1 MRVVI
6 DMQGAQTES
15 RYRGIGRYTLSLT
28 QAVARNRGDH
38 ELLLALNGFFPETI
52 EPIRAAFDGL
62 LPQNALRVW
71 QAPDPVLEKK
81 DSTSFKRIAAELVRE
96 SFIQTLQPDVVH
108 IPSLFEGYDQNAVL
122 SIGRLDTTTPV
133 SVTLHDLIPLMNP
146 AHYLDSNP
154 RYAAD
159 YRDKLDHLGR
169 AALLLSISDSA
180 SQEAHTY
187 LHAPKEKVVN
197 TSEAADAIFRVVQI
211 DLAERQALLGR
222 WDIRRPFVLYSG
234 SADER
239 KNLPRLIEAY
249 AHLPNRLRSRHQL
262 VFAGRIPQG
271 IVVSLQAHAQR
282 FGLTKEELIFTGYV
296 TDYELVRLYNLC
308 HLFVL
313 PSWHEGFGL
322 PALEA
327 MACGAPVIGANATSL
342 PEVIGHRDALFDP
355 LDTGAIT
362 AKLQQVLEQD
372 ALRLNLKA
380 HGKQQVGRFSW
391 DHSARLALGAWERLL
406 ANRGSAQVA
415 NPVAVKLHHLLSQL
429 VPLVREWS
437 NGAKIELATAIA
449 FNQQAGI
456 TRQLMLDVSE
466 LCQNDAATGVQ
477 RVVRSYLKALLGRPP
492 QGFIVEPVY
501 ATRDE
506 GYQYARQFTAHF
518 LGEKLSQALED
529 TPVHWQRGDVFFGLD
544 MQHHVQL
551 ARHDQ
556 LSTMRMDGV
565 VIKFLVHDLLP
576 IQLAGLFVDPAAK
589 ALHEQWLSMIAGFD
603 GALCV
608 SKATADS
615 LEAWIKD
622 ADIRSSPGFQ
632 IDWMHNGAD
641 IEHSRPSS
649 GLPKGSDVVLSSL
662 ESRPSFL
669 TVSTLESRKGQQQLL
684 EAVEILWAQGHDVNL
699 VLVGKEGWHVQALVE
714 KLRTHP
720 EADRRLFWLEGISD
734 EYLEQVYKACS
745 ALVAASLNEGF
756 GLALIEA
763 ARHGVALIARNIPV
777 FREVAGDHASYF
789 TGDTGKALADHLA
802 HWLSQ
807 YQAGTHSKVQG
818 LRWNTWA
825 ESTQQLTQALLERHC
840 PRLQLLVDV
849 SELVQRDARSG
860 IQRVVR
866 SVLREWLLNPPEGY
880 QVEPVYAAPDQGYRY
895 ARAFTHA
902 FLDLPGAK
910 REDSLIDYAPGDLFF
925 GLDMQPQVQI
935 AHGDFYQRLRRD
947 GVTVKFLLHDLLP
960 IQMPQHFPPGYEE
973 GFTRWL
979 KTITATDGVIC
990 VSRTVSEE
998 LAEWVKQKGPDRLRP
1013 LQIAWSH
1020 NGADISSS
1028 VPTTGMPD
1036 DAPQV
1041 LAKLRA
1047 RPSFLMVGTLEPR
1060 KGHADT
1066 LDVFEHLWQ
1075 QAQDVNLVIVGK
1087 RGWEVEKLA
1096 ERIKAHPEYGRRLFW
1111 LPGISDEYLQA
1122 VYDVSACLIA
1132 ASYGEGF
1139 GLPLIEAAQKGLPI
1153 IARDIP
1159 VFRELA
1165 GEHATY
1171 INFESKNQDLIY
1183 FFIQWIADY
1192 KKRKPIFST
1201 SLDWLSWS
1209 QSAKHLLGKLTHY

>member
-1 MRVVI
+1 MRIVI

-28 QAVARNRGDH
+28 QAIARNRGDH
-38 ELLLALNGFFPETI
+38 ELFLVLNGVFTETI

-62 LPQNALRVW
+62 LPQSHIQVW
-71 QAPDPVLEKK
+71 YAPGPVREVEEGTMSNRL
-81 DSTSFKRIAAELVRE
+81 AAELVRE
-96 SFIQTLQPDVVH
+96 SFIQSLQPDLIH
-108 IPSLFEGYDQNAVL
+108 IPSLFEGYGDDAVL

-154 RYAAD
+154 RYAAY
-159 YRDKLDHLGR
+159 YRNKLDHLGR
-169 AALLLSISDSA
+169 AALLLSISDSS

-187 LHAPKEKVVN
+187 LHASKEKVVN

-211 DLAERQALLGR
+211 DLVERQALLGR
-222 WDIRRPFVLYSG
+222 WDIQRPFVLYSG
-234 SADER
+234 GGDER

-249 AHLPNRLRSRHQL
+249 AQLPDRLRSRHQL

-271 IVVSLQAHAQR
+271 IVVSLQAHAQH

-296 TDYELVRLYNLC
+296 TDEELVRLYNLC
-308 HLFVL
+308 HLFVF

-327 MACGAPVIGANATSL
+327 MACGAPVIGANTSSL
-342 PEVIGHRDALFDP
+342 PEVIGHPDALFDP

-372 ALRLNLKA
+372 ALRLKLKA

-391 DHSARLALGAWERLL
+391 DRSARLALEAWEQLL
-406 ANRGSAQVA
+406 ANRSSAQVA
-415 NPVAVKLHHLLSQL
+415 NPDTVKPHHLLGRL

-437 NGAKIELATAIA
+437 NGAKSELAAAIA
-449 FNQQAGI
+449 FNQQAGV
-456 TRQLMLDVSE
+456 TRQLLLDVSE

-477 RVVRSYLKALLGRPP
+477 RVVRSYLKALLERPP
-492 QGFIVEPVY
+492 QGFVVEPVY
-501 ATRDE
+501 ATREE
-506 GYQYARQFTAHF
+506 GYQYARRFTARF
-518 LGEKLSQALED
+518 MDQTTSEALED
-529 TPVHWQRGDVFFGLD
+529 SPVYWQRGDVFFGLD

-556 LSTMRMDGV
+556 LSAMRMDGV

-576 IQLAGLFVDPAAK
+576 IQLAGLFVDPEAK

-608 SKATADS
+608 SKATADA

-632 IDWMHNGAD
+632 IDWVHNGGD
-641 IEHSRPSS
+641 IEHSRPST
-649 GLPKGSDVVLSSL
+649 GLPKGADAVLAGL
-662 ESRPSFL
+662 ASRPSLL
-669 TVSTLESRKGQQQLL
+669 TVSTLEPRKGQQQLL
-684 EAVEILWAQGHDVNL
+684 EAVEILWAQGQDVNL
-699 VLVGKEGWHVQALVE
+699 VLVGKEGWHVQALAE

-720 EADRRLFWLEGISD
+720 EAGRRLFWLEGISD
-734 EYLEQVYKACS
+734 EYLESVYKACS

-763 ARHGVALIARNIPV
+763 ARHGVALIARDIPV

-789 TGDTGKALADHLA
+789 TGDTSTALADHLA
-802 HWLSQ
+802 LWFSQ
-807 YQAGTHSKVQG
+807 YQAGIHPKVQG

-825 ESTQQLTQALLERHC
+825 ESTQQLTQALLLRHC
-840 PRLQLLVDV
+840 PRQQLLVDV

-880 QVEPVYAAPDQGYRY
+880 RLEPVYAAPDEGYRY
-895 ARAFTHA
+895 ARTFTHT
-902 FLDLPGAK
+902 FLDLPGAPG
-910 REDSLIDYAPGDLFF
+910 EDSLIDHAPGDLFF

-935 AHGDFYQRLRRD
+935 AHCDFYQRLRRD

-960 IQMPQHFPPGYEE
+960 IQMPEHFPPGNEE

-998 LAEWVKQKGPDRLRP
+998 LAEWVKQNGPKRLRP

-1020 NGADISSS
+1020 NGADIDSS
-1028 VPTTGMPD
+1028 VPTTGIPD
-1036 DAPQV
+1036 DAPLV
-1041 LAKLRA
+1041 LEKLRA

-1066 LDVFEHLWQ
+1066 LNIFERLWQ

-1087 RGWEVEKLA
+1087 MGWKVEEIA
-1096 ERIKAHPEYGRRLFW
+1096 ERIKAHPEHRRRLFW
-1111 LPGISDEYLQA
+1111 LADVSDEYLER
-1122 VYDVSACLIA
+1122 VYSACTCLIA

-1139 GLPLIEAAQKGLPI
+1139 GLPLIEAAQKRLPI

-1159 VFRELA
+1159 VFREVA
-1165 GEHATY
+1165 GEYATY
-1171 INFESKNQDLIY
+1171 LPKEMQVHTAGKVITQWLERHRNRDACSSVGMTWLTWRESSKNLIE
-1183 FFIQWIADY
+1183 
-1192 KKRKPIFST
+1192 KVLEK
-1201 SLDWLSWS
+1201 
-1209 QSAKHLLGKLTHY
+1209 